1 MNTTTDE
8 LSTWCLECGT
18 TLDAI
23 APGWVRCP
31 RCGWEEFKAGV
42 SRVADLEIQQ
52 RQRDEARE
60 CYEDDAVRIPL
71 VKKRGG
77 GRKSGRH
84 RGREKKWWKPWYV
97 RGVGL

>member
-1 MNTTTDE
+1 MNVTTDE

-42 SRVADLEIQQ
+42 SKVADLELQQ
-52 RQRDEARE
+52 RHRDEARE
-60 CYEDDAVRIPL
+60 CYEEEVVKIPL
-71 VKKRGG
+71 TKRRSG
-77 GRKSGRH
+77 GRSGR
-84 RGREKKWWKPWYV
+84 RYKEEKKWWQPWYV
-97 RGVGL
+97 RGT